1 MILLFLYRQ
10 NLSRIQVWTTVMS
23 DHILN
28 IVFET
33 IVFVMQTKGGLCK
46 SMEFE

>member
-1 MILLFLYRQ
+1 MDD
-10 NLSRIQVWTTVMS
+10 S
-23 DHILN
+23 DEWSYLKQ
-28 IVFET
+28 VFET